1 MSERTIQNYRKRAD
15 FQAEYE
21 AAAARV
27 MEERREARK
36 AETATLTE
44 ARALAI
50 KTLRRECTSTEMKH
64 TTAGS
69 YDMNA
74 PNRIRAAK
82 ALLDLTAPGA
92 KTPNPDAKGR
102 TPALWLAPRGAK
114 KGSPLLSSPL
124 TSHLSPVRPF
134 GLAGVL

>member
-1 MSERTIQNYRKRAD
+1 MYDVLAERIIEALLTTTTQRAAATLAGVSERTIQNYRKRAD

-36 AETATLTE
+36 AESAALTE

-50 KTLRRECTSTEMKH
+50 QTLCREARREEMRH
-64 TTAGS
+64 TMAGS
-69 YDMNA
+69 SECNA

-82 ALLDLTAPGA
+82 ALLDLTAAGA
-92 KTPNPDAKGR
+92 KNPE
-102 TPALWLAPRGAK
+102 L
-114 KGSPLLSSPL
+114 
-124 TSHLSPVRPF
+124 
-134 GLAGVL
+134 

>member
-1 MSERTIQNYRKRAD
+1 MYDVLAERIIEALLTTTTQRAAATLAGVSERTIQNYRKRAD

-92 KTPNPDAKGR
+92 KNPE
-102 TPALWLAPRGAK
+102 P
-114 KGSPLLSSPL
+114 
-124 TSHLSPVRPF
+124 
-134 GLAGVL
+134 

>member
-21 AAAARV
+21 PPPPGDGGKARSPQG
-27 MEERREARK
+27 RDRDPDRSPGAGHQN
-36 AETATLTE
+36 
-44 ARALAI
+44 LAQ
-50 KTLRRECTSTEMKH
+50 ECTATEMKH

-92 KTPNPDAKGR
+92 KNPE
-102 TPALWLAPRGAK
+102 P
-114 KGSPLLSSPL
+114 
-124 TSHLSPVRPF
+124 
-134 GLAGVL
+134 